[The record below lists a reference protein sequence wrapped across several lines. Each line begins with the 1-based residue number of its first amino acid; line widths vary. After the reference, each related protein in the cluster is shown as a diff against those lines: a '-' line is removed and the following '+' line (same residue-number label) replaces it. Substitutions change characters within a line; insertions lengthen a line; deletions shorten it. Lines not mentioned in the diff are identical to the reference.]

1 MVISDYSDDMD
12 PEEQIGS
19 RSPTSSAVA
28 AIEEYASAH
37 LPRLV
42 EEALETAVAQQTQP
56 MEEGLRRALP
66 DIVRECHSRLTQNF
80 LQHRSSCQDMAGI
93 SVETLPS
100 FYVPPLDL
108 TNENPFI
115 NLDNV
120 HSHEQETVNPPS
132 DSGYASGT
140 QSHTWNRR
148 EPPTEAT
155 MPPDLD
161 SFFNSAYGFSDSELA
176 ALDLDCLNVP
186 VAGEKADFN
195 SSQELYD
202 ESLQP

>member
-19 RSPTSSAVA
+19 RSPTSRAVA

-80 LQHRSSCQDMAGI
+80 LQHRSSGQDLAGI
-93 SVETLPS
+93 PAETLPS
-100 FYVPPLDL
+100 FYVSPSDL
-108 TNENPFI
+108 INDNPFTT
-115 NLDNV
+115 LDNV
-120 HSHEQETVNPPS
+120 HSHEQESVKPPS
-132 DSGYASGT
+132 DSGFASGT
-140 QSHTWNRR
+140 QSHPLNSRP
-148 EPPTEAT
+148 PPTEAT
-155 MPPDLD
+155 VPPGLD
-161 SFFNSAYGFSDSELA
+161 SFFNLDYDFSDPQLPPV
-176 ALDLDCLNVP
+176 DLDYLNVP

-195 SSQELYD
+195 SSQEL
-202 ESLQP
+202 

>member
-1 MVISDYSDDMD
+1 MVTSDYCDDMD

-19 RSPTSSAVA
+19 RSPTSNAVA

-56 MEEGLRRALP
+56 IEEELRRALP

-80 LQHRSSCQDMAGI
+80 LQHRSSGQDLAGI

-108 TNENPFI
+108 INDNPFI
-115 NLDNV
+115 NLDNF

-140 QSHTWNRR
+140 QSHTWNSRP
-148 EPPTEAT
+148 PPTEAT
-155 MPPDLD
+155 RPADFD
-161 SFFNSAYGFSDSELA
+161 SFFNSAYDFSDSQLPPV
-176 ALDLDCLNVP
+176 DWDCPNMP

-202 ESLQP
+202 ESF